1 MSAANKIKTFVFF
14 DCETTGLAPDKPRI
28 TEVSFVA
35 TKCDDIS
42 ELQKRIKTNMKTS
55 KHGGEVSIKNLE
67 LLAPR
72 VLNKLTI
79 CVYPMKTIYPT
90 VSHLTGL
97 DNYNLEG
104 QAKFDEITCSL
115 IKNFLSRL
123 EKPACLLAHNGTKIH
138 LSYNILILIK
148 YSFR

>member
-42 ELQKRIKTNMKTS
+42 ELHKRIKTNMKTL
-55 KHGGEVSIKNLE
+55 KQGGEVLINNLE
-67 LLAPR
+67 QLAPC

-90 VSHLTGL
+90 VSHITGL

-104 QAKFDEITCSL
+104 QATFDNNTSTL
-115 IKNFLSRL
+115 IDNFLNRL
-123 EKPACLLAHNGTKIH
+123 EKPSCLLAHNGTKSIF
-138 LSYNILILIK
+138 SIIFLI
-148 YSFR
+148 